1 MSDSCIQWL
10 YVQSLLYGPT
20 VFSTKA
26 TLLFLTSRVCS
37 VRRSISKVINIFI
50 CLLIVFYVPLQIV
63 KTLICLP
70 VKAFWDPEVRQ
81 SSPDV
86 KCLNQGIVF
95 VTDSCFAVV
104 TDATILIIPIVLV
117 WSMSLPFCKKV
128 KAVLLL
134 GAGGVAV
141 AVTGYRVPLLF
152 KYEHSK
158 DVTSNFVVINLLW
171 YVPRSFTHTTFMK
184 TTNPRSVEW
193 IHDAVLPTDITSSL
207 EQSIGFTCACLP
219 FFNLF
224 RSARRRSP
232 RQTRLLANVPRTSH
246 RGKPAGGDGLPEDQ
260 SSFSVSQYMG
270 MQLIMMTN
278 KHPVA
283 AYSGSGGDG
292 VSRDA
297 YDATWQ
303 LEVMSSSDRR
313 RDRWPTVS
321 GGPNDATGK
330 PPQDQKRRGSASR
343 GLRIADE
350 EETRGIY

>member
-1 MSDSCIQWL
+1 MFKHGLGFYAWDL
-10 YVQSLLYGPT
+10 PVQDYSQ
-20 VFSTKA
+20 
-26 TLLFLTSRVCS
+26 
-37 VRRSISKVINIFI
+37 
-50 CLLIVFYVPLQIV
+50 CLKIV

-158 DVTSNFVVINLLW
+158 DVTSNFVVINLLC
-171 YVPRSFTHTTFMK
+171 
-184 TTNPRSVEW
+184 
-193 IHDAVLPTDITSSL
+193 SL